1 MTQMVTRRINK
12 WDRKILTHGP
22 AAKEGAWR
30 IRTNQEF

>member
-1 MTQMVTRRINK
+1 MTQMIMKRINT

-22 AAKEGAWR
+22 TVAGMWR